1 MMGVFVMGN
10 ALAASAPG
18 FGWLLVGRVV
28 SAVVHSTL
36 IAAFVAAARDTAPP
50 DRRAAYGAKV
60 TLGIGLS
67 SVAGVP
73 AGTLIGNAFGWRATF
88 WALAAVSLAATALL
102 TRFPAPESPRGT
114 AKPAGLR
121 RTAAPDTGPGR
132 RRFVLPGPMLLV
144 AAVITLGTAGVFALY
159 TYASPYLTQSA
170 GFGSGSVTVLL
181 LLYGLGGIVGNT
193 AGGRAADRFPSAAV
207 PATLGAAAAG
217 LLLLALPPGNR
228 WAVAGVF
235 CLLGTAY
242 FATIPALNNA
252 IVSAAGPSS
261 STMALTVNN
270 SAFCVGIALGSWLG
284 GLLLARGNT
293 LPTVAAAGAAST
305 AAALLLALLHTRLRK
320 APPGP
325 ALPPPAHPTTPAPA
339 RPSRAA
345 ECHGDV
351 GAPRPTGRGSPRTMP
366 ARIGRSAS
374 SSGTR
379 DNWPKREEQ
388 QRAERAAGSARLQAW
403 QALRTSPY
411 AETFHA
417 PVRLATPRQACGH
430 ATAIRHGPRR
440 PARAGLADRHGSSR
454 SRPAGSLETVVL
466 CTKPAP
472 CVRSSSGSRPSKGV
486 RRQANA
492 QDPASY
498 ERRSS
503 PHRRAAAGETAGRS
517 TLRARQT
524 REQIPHQ

>member
-1 MMGVFVMGN
+1 MPLPVLAMMLCTFCIGTAESVIAGILPGIAQDVGVSLTAVGLLITVYAVAVVLVGPLVTAATATLRRTTLLPAMMGVFVMGN
-10 ALAASAPG
+10 TLAAAAPG

-102 TRFPAPESPRGT
+102 TRFPAPESPGSP

-121 RTAAPDTGPGR
+121 RTAAPDTGPPR
-132 RRFVLPGPMLLV
+132 NRFVLPGPMLLV

-217 LLLLALPPGNR
+217 LFLLALPPGNR
-228 WAVAGVF
+228 WAVAGIF

-305 AAALLLALLHTRLRK
+305 AAALLLALLHIRLSK
-320 APPGP
+320 ASPGP
-325 ALPPPAHPTTPAPA
+325 ALPATGASHDTGTGTT
-339 RPSRAA
+339 
-345 ECHGDV
+345 V
-351 GAPRPTGRGSPRTMP
+351 
-366 ARIGRSAS
+366 
-374 SSGTR
+374 
-379 DNWPKREEQ
+379 
-388 QRAERAAGSARLQAW
+388 AGSG
-403 QALRTSPY
+403 
-411 AETFHA
+411 
-417 PVRLATPRQACGH
+417 V
-430 ATAIRHGPRR
+430 
-440 PARAGLADRHGSSR
+440 SR
-454 SRPAGSLETVVL
+454 
-466 CTKPAP
+466 
-472 CVRSSSGSRPSKGV
+472 
-486 RRQANA
+486 
-492 QDPASY
+492 
-498 ERRSS
+498 
-503 PHRRAAAGETAGRS
+503 
-517 TLRARQT
+517 
-524 REQIPHQ
+524 

>member
-1 MMGVFVMGN
+1 MPLPVLAMMLCTFCIGTAESVIAGILPGIAQDVGVSLTAVGLLITVYAVAVVLVGPLVTAATATLRRTTLLPTMMGVFVMGN
-10 ALAASAPG
+10 TLAASAPG

-114 AKPAGLR
+114 AKPAG
-121 RTAAPDTGPGR
+121 R

-144 AAVITLGTAGVFALY
+144 AAVITLGTAGVFTLY

-207 PATLGAAAAG
+207 PTTLGAAAAG

-325 ALPPPAHPTTPAPA
+325 ALPATGASHDTGTGTTVTG
-339 RPSRAA
+339 S
-345 ECHGDV
+345 GV
-351 GAPRPTGRGSPRTMP
+351 PR
-366 ARIGRSAS
+366 
-374 SSGTR
+374 
-379 DNWPKREEQ
+379 
-388 QRAERAAGSARLQAW
+388 
-403 QALRTSPY
+403 
-411 AETFHA
+411 
-417 PVRLATPRQACGH
+417 
-430 ATAIRHGPRR
+430 
-440 PARAGLADRHGSSR
+440 
-454 SRPAGSLETVVL
+454 
-466 CTKPAP
+466 
-472 CVRSSSGSRPSKGV
+472 
-486 RRQANA
+486 
-492 QDPASY
+492 
-498 ERRSS
+498 
-503 PHRRAAAGETAGRS
+503 
-517 TLRARQT
+517 
-524 REQIPHQ
+524 

>member
-1 MMGVFVMGN
+1 MPLPVLAMMLCTFCIGTAESVIAGILPGIAQDVGVSLTAVGLLITVYAAAVVLVGPLVTAATATLRRATLLPAMMGVFVMGN
-10 ALAASAPG
+10 TLAASAPG

-325 ALPPPAHPTTPAPA
+325 ALPATGASHDTGTGTGTGTGTT
-339 RPSRAA
+339 
-345 ECHGDV
+345 V
-351 GAPRPTGRGSPRTMP
+351 
-366 ARIGRSAS
+366 
-374 SSGTR
+374 
-379 DNWPKREEQ
+379 
-388 QRAERAAGSARLQAW
+388 AGSG
-403 QALRTSPY
+403 
-411 AETFHA
+411 
-417 PVRLATPRQACGH
+417 VPR
-430 ATAIRHGPRR
+430 
-440 PARAGLADRHGSSR
+440 
-454 SRPAGSLETVVL
+454 
-466 CTKPAP
+466 
-472 CVRSSSGSRPSKGV
+472 
-486 RRQANA
+486 
-492 QDPASY
+492 
-498 ERRSS
+498 
-503 PHRRAAAGETAGRS
+503 
-517 TLRARQT
+517 
-524 REQIPHQ
+524 

>member
-1 MMGVFVMGN
+1 MPLPVLAMMLCTFCIGTAESVIAGILPGIAQDVGVSLTAVGLLITVYAVAVVLVGPLVTAATATLRRTTLLPAMMGVFVMGN
-10 ALAASAPG
+10 TLAASAPG

-114 AKPAGLR
+114 AKPAG
-121 RTAAPDTGPGR
+121 R
-132 RRFVLPGPMLLV
+132 RRFVLPVPMLLV

-193 AGGRAADRFPSAAV
+193 VGGRAADRFPSAAV

-325 ALPPPAHPTTPAPA
+325 ALPATGASHDTGTGTTVTG
-339 RPSRAA
+339 S
-345 ECHGDV
+345 GV
-351 GAPRPTGRGSPRTMP
+351 PR
-366 ARIGRSAS
+366 
-374 SSGTR
+374 
-379 DNWPKREEQ
+379 
-388 QRAERAAGSARLQAW
+388 
-403 QALRTSPY
+403 
-411 AETFHA
+411 
-417 PVRLATPRQACGH
+417 
-430 ATAIRHGPRR
+430 
-440 PARAGLADRHGSSR
+440 
-454 SRPAGSLETVVL
+454 
-466 CTKPAP
+466 
-472 CVRSSSGSRPSKGV
+472 
-486 RRQANA
+486 
-492 QDPASY
+492 
-498 ERRSS
+498 
-503 PHRRAAAGETAGRS
+503 
-517 TLRARQT
+517 
-524 REQIPHQ
+524 

>member
-1 MMGVFVMGN
+1 MPLPVLAMMLCTFCIGTAESVIAGILPGIAQDVGVSLTAVGLLITVYAAAVVLVGPLVTAATATLRRATLLPAMMGVFVMGN
-10 ALAASAPG
+10 TLAASAPG

-102 TRFPAPESPRGT
+102 TRFPAPQSPRGT

-325 ALPPPAHPTTPAPA
+325 ALPATGASHDTGTGTTVTG
-339 RPSRAA
+339 S
-345 ECHGDV
+345 
-351 GAPRPTGRGSPRTMP
+351 GAPR
-366 ARIGRSAS
+366 
-374 SSGTR
+374 
-379 DNWPKREEQ
+379 
-388 QRAERAAGSARLQAW
+388 
-403 QALRTSPY
+403 
-411 AETFHA
+411 
-417 PVRLATPRQACGH
+417 
-430 ATAIRHGPRR
+430 
-440 PARAGLADRHGSSR
+440 
-454 SRPAGSLETVVL
+454 
-466 CTKPAP
+466 
-472 CVRSSSGSRPSKGV
+472 
-486 RRQANA
+486 
-492 QDPASY
+492 
-498 ERRSS
+498 
-503 PHRRAAAGETAGRS
+503 
-517 TLRARQT
+517 
-524 REQIPHQ
+524 

>member
-1 MMGVFVMGN
+1 MPLPVLAMMLCTFCIGTAESVIAGILPGIAQDVGVSLTAVGLLITVYAVAVVLVGPLVTAATATLRRTTLLPAMMGVFVMGN
-10 ALAASAPG
+10 MLAASAHG

-207 PATLGAAAAG
+207 PVTLGAAAAG

-242 FATIPALNNA
+242 FATIPALNSA

-320 APPGP
+320 ASPGP
-325 ALPPPAHPTTPAPA
+325 ALPATGASHDTGTGTGTT
-339 RPSRAA
+339 
-345 ECHGDV
+345 V
-351 GAPRPTGRGSPRTMP
+351 
-366 ARIGRSAS
+366 
-374 SSGTR
+374 
-379 DNWPKREEQ
+379 
-388 QRAERAAGSARLQAW
+388 AGSG
-403 QALRTSPY
+403 
-411 AETFHA
+411 
-417 PVRLATPRQACGH
+417 VPR
-430 ATAIRHGPRR
+430 
-440 PARAGLADRHGSSR
+440 
-454 SRPAGSLETVVL
+454 
-466 CTKPAP
+466 
-472 CVRSSSGSRPSKGV
+472 
-486 RRQANA
+486 
-492 QDPASY
+492 
-498 ERRSS
+498 
-503 PHRRAAAGETAGRS
+503 
-517 TLRARQT
+517 
-524 REQIPHQ
+524 

>member
-1 MMGVFVMGN
+1 MPLPVLAMMLCTFCIGTAESVIAGILPGIAQDVGVSLTAVGLLITVYAAAVVLVGPLVTAATATLRRATLLPAMMGVFVMGN
-10 ALAASAPG
+10 TLAASAPG

-102 TRFPAPESPRGT
+102 TRFPAPQSPRGT

-325 ALPPPAHPTTPAPA
+325 ALPATGASHDTGTGTTVTG
-339 RPSRAA
+339 S
-345 ECHGDV
+345 GV
-351 GAPRPTGRGSPRTMP
+351 PR
-366 ARIGRSAS
+366 
-374 SSGTR
+374 
-379 DNWPKREEQ
+379 
-388 QRAERAAGSARLQAW
+388 
-403 QALRTSPY
+403 
-411 AETFHA
+411 
-417 PVRLATPRQACGH
+417 
-430 ATAIRHGPRR
+430 
-440 PARAGLADRHGSSR
+440 
-454 SRPAGSLETVVL
+454 
-466 CTKPAP
+466 
-472 CVRSSSGSRPSKGV
+472 
-486 RRQANA
+486 
-492 QDPASY
+492 
-498 ERRSS
+498 
-503 PHRRAAAGETAGRS
+503 
-517 TLRARQT
+517 
-524 REQIPHQ
+524 

>member
-1 MMGVFVMGN
+1 MPLPVLAMMLCTFCIGTAESVIAGILPGIAQDVGVSLTAVGLLITVYAAAVVLVGPLVTAATATLRRATLLPAMMGVFVMGN
-10 ALAASAPG
+10 TLGASAPG

-325 ALPPPAHPTTPAPA
+325 ALPATGASHDTGTGTGTT
-339 RPSRAA
+339 
-345 ECHGDV
+345 V
-351 GAPRPTGRGSPRTMP
+351 
-366 ARIGRSAS
+366 
-374 SSGTR
+374 
-379 DNWPKREEQ
+379 
-388 QRAERAAGSARLQAW
+388 AGSG
-403 QALRTSPY
+403 
-411 AETFHA
+411 
-417 PVRLATPRQACGH
+417 VPR
-430 ATAIRHGPRR
+430 
-440 PARAGLADRHGSSR
+440 
-454 SRPAGSLETVVL
+454 
-466 CTKPAP
+466 
-472 CVRSSSGSRPSKGV
+472 
-486 RRQANA
+486 
-492 QDPASY
+492 
-498 ERRSS
+498 
-503 PHRRAAAGETAGRS
+503 
-517 TLRARQT
+517 
-524 REQIPHQ
+524 

>member
-1 MMGVFVMGN
+1 MPLPVLAMMLCTFCIGTAESVIAGILPGIAQDVGVSLTAVGLLITVYAAAVVLVGPLVTAATATLRRATLLPAMMGVFVMGN
-10 ALAASAPG
+10 TLAASAPG

-325 ALPPPAHPTTPAPA
+325 ALPATGASHDTGTGTTVTG
-339 RPSRAA
+339 S
-345 ECHGDV
+345 GV
-351 GAPRPTGRGSPRTMP
+351 PR
-366 ARIGRSAS
+366 
-374 SSGTR
+374 
-379 DNWPKREEQ
+379 
-388 QRAERAAGSARLQAW
+388 
-403 QALRTSPY
+403 
-411 AETFHA
+411 
-417 PVRLATPRQACGH
+417 
-430 ATAIRHGPRR
+430 
-440 PARAGLADRHGSSR
+440 
-454 SRPAGSLETVVL
+454 
-466 CTKPAP
+466 
-472 CVRSSSGSRPSKGV
+472 
-486 RRQANA
+486 
-492 QDPASY
+492 
-498 ERRSS
+498 
-503 PHRRAAAGETAGRS
+503 
-517 TLRARQT
+517 
-524 REQIPHQ
+524 

>member
-1 MMGVFVMGN
+1 MPLPVLAMMLCTFCIGTAESVIAGILPGIAQDVGVSLTAVGLLITVYAVAVVLVGPLVTAATATLRRTTLLPAMMGVFVMGN
-10 ALAASAPG
+10 TLAASAPG

-114 AKPAGLR
+114 AKPAG
-121 RTAAPDTGPGR
+121 R

-181 LLYGLGGIVGNT
+181 LLYGLGGIVGNMV
-193 AGGRAADRFPSAAV
+193 GGRAADRFPSAAV

-325 ALPPPAHPTTPAPA
+325 ALPATGASHDTGTGTGTGTTVTG
-339 RPSRAA
+339 S
-345 ECHGDV
+345 GV
-351 GAPRPTGRGSPRTMP
+351 PR
-366 ARIGRSAS
+366 
-374 SSGTR
+374 
-379 DNWPKREEQ
+379 
-388 QRAERAAGSARLQAW
+388 
-403 QALRTSPY
+403 
-411 AETFHA
+411 
-417 PVRLATPRQACGH
+417 
-430 ATAIRHGPRR
+430 
-440 PARAGLADRHGSSR
+440 
-454 SRPAGSLETVVL
+454 
-466 CTKPAP
+466 
-472 CVRSSSGSRPSKGV
+472 
-486 RRQANA
+486 
-492 QDPASY
+492 
-498 ERRSS
+498 
-503 PHRRAAAGETAGRS
+503 
-517 TLRARQT
+517 
-524 REQIPHQ
+524 